1 MIRVAALT
9 LAVATPVVA
18 QETIPSGQALVL
30 WEVMWERIEGGGT
43 QAVLR
48 FIAPGVAREGGTVG
62 PEAALTDLDWLCAT
76 HAVPLSRLPAA
87 RADSV
92 VITMMDRPVPRGV
105 TDPDATQYFGL
116 YTIENGECSPED
128 Y

>member
-30 WEVMWERIEGGGT
+30 WEVMWERVESGGT

-62 PEAALTDLDWLCAT
+62 ARGSADRSGLAVCDARGASVPASGCAGRFGRDHDDGST
-76 HAVPLSRLPAA
+76 GAA
-87 RADSV
+87 RGD
-92 VITMMDRPVPRGV
+92 
-105 TDPDATQYFGL
+105 
-116 YTIENGECSPED
+116 
-128 Y
+128 